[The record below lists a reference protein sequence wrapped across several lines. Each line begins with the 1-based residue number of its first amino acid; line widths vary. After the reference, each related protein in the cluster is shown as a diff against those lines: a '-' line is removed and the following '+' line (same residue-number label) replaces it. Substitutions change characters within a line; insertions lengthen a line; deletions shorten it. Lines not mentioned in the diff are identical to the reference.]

1 MPPKKAPAKAAD
13 DDLPDSSE
21 DEDVEKALLEA
32 ALADLCVLPKDATPC
47 APTDLLDEL
56 QERDPLEVGF
66 ASYLGVDGADFISSL
81 LARDPS
87 DRALPSQALNHPF
100 LRRAAEQLFENV
112 RRIDAPASLLVEAPS
127 RALDAPYYT
136 LPGVRR
142 RFDVW
147 E

>member
-1 MPPKKAPAKAAD
+1 M
-13 DDLPDSSE
+13 
-21 DEDVEKALLEA
+21 
-32 ALADLCVLPKDATPC
+32 ADLCVLPKDATPC
-47 APTDLLDEL
+47 APTDLLDEAAGARPSRSWL
-56 QERDPLEVGF
+56 RFV
-66 ASYLGVDGADFISSL
+66 LGVDGADFISSL
-81 LARDPS
+81 LARDPLE
-87 DRALPSQALNHPF
+87 RALPSQALNHPF